1 MRPSVVRQ
9 IVIAL
14 AVGAVLVPAQTFAA
28 QAGRVEVREGRPQG
42 RRDTVVLRVVTTGNE
57 AEVLRV
63 VNELRSREAR
73 ILRALAEVPFDR
85 PNERRELEEELARIS
100 REAFTVISVIE
111 SRCLEEKATA
121 PSGYLGVNITSEVE
135 VNDQRVKARS
145 VITSVEPGS
154 PAERAGVAAGDRLLS
169 VAGRDARERLPELA
183 GVLEPGRRL
192 AVRVEREGREREF
205 QVTVAPRPRGWDHG
219 CPRFE
224 RALQPLR
231 MGGVA
236 RIWVR
241 DSTDNSGNRFVFVQR
256 PEVSQSSSP
265 SPVTPATPTTAPT
278 ASVPAT
284 RGVRGSAAVPPT
296 PPTPAVAPEAPAAPM
311 VFAYGTSSG
320 GGRAIGYFA
329 GAQFRA
335 LDDDWRNVLGL
346 RRGTEGVLV
355 NEVAPGSPAAAAGLR
370 VGDVITSINGT
381 TATSPLVV
389 VRLLSL
395 DEDRQAAL
403 RVIRARDARSV
414 TFRWGGDRAPQ
425 EP

>member
-1 MRPSVVRQ
+1 MRPNVVRQ

-14 AVGAVLVPAQTFAA
+14 AVGAVLVPAQRLAA
-28 QAGRVEVREGRPQG
+28 QQTGRVEGREGRPQG

-73 ILRALAEVPFDR
+73 ILRALADVPFDR

-111 SRCLEEKATA
+111 SRCLEEQATA

-135 VNDQRVKARS
+135 VNDQRVNARS

-154 PAERAGVAAGDRLLS
+154 PAERAGVAPGDRLLS

-183 GVLEPGRRL
+183 GVLEPGRRV

-231 MGGVA
+231 
-236 RIWVR
+236 
-241 DSTDNSGNRFVFVQR
+241 
-256 PEVSQSSSP
+256 
-265 SPVTPATPTTAPT
+265 
-278 ASVPAT
+278 
-284 RGVRGSAAVPPT
+284 GVRASAAVPPT
-296 PPTPAVAPEAPAAPM
+296 PPAPAAAPAAPAAPM